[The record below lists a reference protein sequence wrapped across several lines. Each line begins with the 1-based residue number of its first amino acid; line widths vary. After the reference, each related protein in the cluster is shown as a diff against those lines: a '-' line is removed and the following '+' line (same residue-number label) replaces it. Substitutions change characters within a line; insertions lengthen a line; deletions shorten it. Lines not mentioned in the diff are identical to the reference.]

1 MKNRLQVTKNFHPDN
16 DQMIDYPVARPSL
29 IFRKLLFGSHRLRV
43 IWRLLIY
50 FAVLISCVLVLLK
63 GVSALQKAL
72 HWRLGN
78 QSVGGLLTGQSLLLL
93 SAFFAIAVMSRIE
106 QRSLID
112 YWIPRKNAFGRKF
125 WEGLGWGLAV
135 PVAIVLLIW
144 LSHGYSFGTLALS
157 GRTLIRYLLLWAATA
172 LINAIAENL
181 AILGYPLF
189 TLTSAIRFWPAALLL
204 TGIFTVGHISNAGE
218 NRLGLISIFLQGF
231 FFCLTICRTG
241 DLWFSVGLHAG
252 GIFAEDFLLSTPDS
266 GVVYN
271 GHLLNSSFHGSP
283 WLTGG
288 SVGPE
293 ASVMAFIVLVLAL
306 ILFDRIHRKREVP
319 QGIGSSHG
327 AGTSA

>member
-1 MKNRLQVTKNFHPDN
+1 
-16 DQMIDYPVARPSL
+16 MIDYTAVRPLL
-29 IFRKLLFGSHRLRV
+29 IARKLLFGSHGLRV

-50 FAVLISCVLVLLK
+50 FVVLISCVLLLLK
-63 GVSALQKAL
+63 CVGALLRAL
-72 HWRLGN
+72 HWRLGS
-78 QSVGGLLTGQSLLLL
+78 QSVEGLLTAQSLLLL
-93 SAFFAIAVMSRIE
+93 SALFALAVMAKIE
-106 QRSLID
+106 RRSLSG
-112 YWIPRKNAFGRKF
+112 YWMPRKNAFGRNF
-125 WEGLGWGLAV
+125 WEGLAWGIAV
-135 PVAIVLLIW
+135 PVAIVMLIW
-144 LSHGYSFGTLALS
+144 LGHGYSFGALALS
-157 GRTLIRYLLLWAATA
+157 GRALIRYLLLWAAAA

-181 AILGYPLF
+181 AILGYPLSV
-189 TLTSAIRFWPAALLL
+189 LTSAIRFWPAALLL

-218 NRLGLISIFLQGF
+218 NRLGLISIFLQVF

-306 ILFDRIHRKREVP
+306 ILFDRIHRKRKAP
-319 QGIGSSHG
+319 QGIGSSL
-327 AGTSA
+327 SARSSG

>member
-1 MKNRLQVTKNFHPDN
+1 
-16 DQMIDYPVARPSL
+16 MIDYTAARPSL
-29 IFRKLLFGSHRLRV
+29 IFRKLLFGSHGLRV

-50 FAVLISCVLVLLK
+50 FAVLISCVLLLLK
-63 GVSALQKAL
+63 GVGALLRAL

-78 QSVGGLLTGQSLLLL
+78 QSVEGLLTAQSLLLL
-93 SAFFAIAVMSRIE
+93 SALFAITVMAKIE
-106 QRSLID
+106 RRSLID
-112 YWIPRKNAFGRKF
+112 YWIPRKNAFGRNF

-157 GRTLIRYLLLWAATA
+157 GRALIRYLLLWAAAA

-189 TLTSAIRFWPAALLL
+189 TLASAIRFWPAALLL
-204 TGIFTVGHISNAGE
+204 TGIFTVGHIGNAGE

-231 FFCLTICRTG
+231 FFCLTICRTR

-306 ILFDRIHRKREVP
+306 ILFDRIHRKREAP
-319 QGIGSSHG
+319 QGIGNSHG
-327 AGTSA
+327 ARSSA

>member
-1 MKNRLQVTKNFHPDN
+1 MPLGTPMMFPWAFAYVVSVWSN
-16 DQMIDYPVARPSL
+16 DQMIDYPVAGASL
-29 IFRKLLFGSHRLRV
+29 IFRKVLFGSHGLRA

-50 FAVLISCVLVLLK
+50 FVVLISCVLLLLK
-63 GVSALQKAL
+63 GVGALLRAL

-78 QSVGGLLTGQSLLLL
+78 QSVEGLVIGQSLLLL
-93 SAFFAIAVMSRIE
+93 SALLAIAVMAKIE
-106 QRSLID
+106 RRSLID
-112 YWIPRKNAFGRKF
+112 HWMPLKNAFGRNF
-125 WEGLGWGLAV
+125 WEGLAWGMAA

-144 LSHGYSFGTLALS
+144 LSHGYSFGAFALS
-157 GRTLIRYLLLWAATA
+157 GRALIRYLLLWAATA

-189 TLTSAIRFWPAALLL
+189 TLASAISFWPAAVLL
-204 TGIFTVGHISNAGE
+204 TGIFTVGHLSNAGE
-218 NRLGLISIFLQGF
+218 NRFGLISIFLQGL
-231 FFCLTICRTG
+231 FFCLTISRTG

-271 GHLLNSSFHGSP
+271 GHLLNSSLHGSS

-306 ILFDRIHRKREVP
+306 ILFDRMHRKREAP
-319 QGIGSSHG
+319 
-327 AGTSA
+327 

>member
-1 MKNRLQVTKNFHPDN
+1 MKNRPRVTKNFHPDN
-16 DQMIDYPVARPSL
+16 DQMTNYSGARPSL
-29 IFRKLLFGSHRLRV
+29 ISRKLLFGPHGLRV

-50 FAVLISCVLVLLK
+50 FAVLISCALLLLK
-63 GVSALQKAL
+63 GVGALLRAL

-78 QSVGGLLTGQSLLLL
+78 QSVEGLLTGQSLLLL
-93 SAFFAIAVMSRIE
+93 SALIAIAVMARIE
-106 QRSLID
+106 RRSLIG
-112 YWIPRKNAFGRKF
+112 YWIPRKNAFGRNF

-144 LSHGYSFGTLALS
+144 LSHGYSFGTRALS
-157 GRTLIRYLLLWAATA
+157 GPALIRYLLLWAAAA

-189 TLTSAIRFWPAALLL
+189 TLTSAMRFWPAALLL
-204 TGIFTVGHISNAGE
+204 TGIFTIGHISNAGE

-293 ASVMAFIVLVLAL
+293 ASLMAFIVLVLAL

-327 AGTSA
+327 ARS